1 MKSLQQCIL
10 SLEVGPVHSPPESCN
25 FRRHDKVVLPH
36 GDTEDIKLLSAHI
49 LSEISV
55 IWVEMVEKNELEP
68 AASWMKR
75 NLYTGAKQMF
85 RKAPFI

>member
-55 IWVEMVEKNELEP
+55 IWVEMVEKNELER
-68 AASWMKR
+68 AEW
-75 NLYTGAKQMF
+75 NEICTGAKQMF